1 MPTLQEYE
9 RLKDAVIA
17 EVNRVWGPDGRGY
30 LVLPENE
37 TGVPDGASQ
46 TIDFII
52 FDNEYDAEYDIQV
65 YFNIYDSQ
73 RELLDEMIIG
83 RVSLT
88 EIDEERINIQVSAP
102 QGEAGNFVQAR
113 FLFET
118 LNSME
123 EVTQEAVASVSRFN
137 IPEGWEEYVRELGYS
152 DDEYDDD
159 YDDIEPGY
167 EEELMAQRNRE
178 IGHEEE
184 SPYEEHEAGTWP
196 AFKKDEKSQM
206 FVRRVHQVLESVQD
220 PHIIKMLPAEEK
232 QAVIAK
238 LQKTIEKLSEA
249 AASEEK
255 TKPEYDKPEGIA
267 GRGREILKPGQS
279 GLEIDESII
288 KTFKRFLKG

>member
-196 AFKKDEKSQM
+196 AFKKDGKSQM

>member
-159 YDDIEPGY
+159 YEPFLTVH

-196 AFKKDEKSQM
+196 AFKKDGKSQM